1 MIDLLLE
8 TLLKSGYV
16 IYFIFLISVYG
27 WFLIVKKYF
36 FIRSETENSDIMFND
51 IIDYLDRG
59 SVNNLIT
66 YLQGENRVITDSILD
81 IVKAET
87 EDNVDSMFAEKRIS
101 YFSLLDNDIGTIGTL
116 SGIAPLLGLL
126 GTVTGMMA
134 TFSVIKLYGSSNPAL
149 MTDGISEA
157 LLSTQAG
164 LIAAFPLVLAN
175 TFIKNRIKGIKNNF
189 NKIYMAIKR
198 MNDV

>member
-1 MIDLLLE
+1 MIQLGYYKNKLSV
-8 TLLKSGYV
+8 KISGDQFY
-16 IYFIFLISVYG
+16 
-27 WFLIVKKYF
+27 
-36 FIRSETENSDIMFND
+36 E
-51 IIDYLDRG
+51 
-59 SVNNLIT
+59 
-66 YLQGENRVITDSILD
+66 ILD

-87 EDNVDSMFAEKRIS
+87 EGNVDSMFAEKRIS
-101 YFSLLDNDIGTIGTL
+101 YFSLLDSNLGTIGTL
-116 SGIAPLLGLL
+116 SGVAPLLGLL

-149 MTDGISEA
+149 MADGISEA
-157 LLSTQAG
+157 LLTTQAG

-175 TFIKNRIKGIKNNF
+175 TFIKNRVKGIKNNF